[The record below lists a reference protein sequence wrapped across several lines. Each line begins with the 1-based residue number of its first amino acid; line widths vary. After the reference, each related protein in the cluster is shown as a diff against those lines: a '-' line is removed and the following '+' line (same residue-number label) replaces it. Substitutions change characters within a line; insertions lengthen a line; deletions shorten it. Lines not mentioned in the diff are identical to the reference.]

1 MSTNSNIGI
10 LYKDGTVEAI
20 YCHWDGYF
28 DHNGVLLYDY
38 VKTLEQV
45 KEMLSK
51 GDLSYIEEKDHQLIS
66 EHYIDRGGNPEGN
79 KSQFFK
85 SKREYLRFLHKNTY
99 IEYSYLFSEKDNN
112 WLCYKNRT
120 NKDFEPLQDI
130 LYKEK
135 LIEHEGKNFTI
146 YVINKND
153 KPKFDKLLYEH
164 NEITRF
170 LYYNAKS
177 FYDDEQKYI
186 GFFWEK
192 RFSPNCLGL
201 IKKIL
206 EKEDIPYT
214 MVAHSPEQT
223 HKTWN
228 SLDVSD
234 SFYDEI
240 LKEARIIC
248 PSYGN
253 NSQIEPETSVPSGT
267 L

>member
-10 LYKDGTVEAI
+10 LYEDGRIETV

-28 DHNGVLLYDY
+28 ANNGVLLYDY
-38 VKTLEQV
+38 VKDIEQV
-45 KEMLSK
+45 KELLFK
-51 GDLSYIEEKDHQLIS
+51 GNLSYLEEKDGKIFS
-66 EHYIDRGGNPEGN
+66 EHYIDRGEALEDN
-79 KSQFFK
+79 KPLVFETEKQ
-85 SKREYLRFLHKNTY
+85 YLNYLQKNTY

-112 WLCYKNRT
+112 WLCCKNRT
-120 NKDFEPLQDI
+120 TYRFHSLKDV
-130 LYKEK
+130 LYREK

-146 YVINKND
+146 YVINKDD

-164 NEITRF
+164 NEITRL

-186 GFFWEK
+186 GFFWEE

-214 MVAHSPEQT
+214 MVAHTPEQT

-228 SLDVSD
+228 SLDVPD

-240 LKEARIIC
+240 LKEARMIC
-248 PSYGN
+248 PSYVS
-253 NSQIEPETSVPSGT
+253 NSQIEPETSSPSRI
-267 L
+267 